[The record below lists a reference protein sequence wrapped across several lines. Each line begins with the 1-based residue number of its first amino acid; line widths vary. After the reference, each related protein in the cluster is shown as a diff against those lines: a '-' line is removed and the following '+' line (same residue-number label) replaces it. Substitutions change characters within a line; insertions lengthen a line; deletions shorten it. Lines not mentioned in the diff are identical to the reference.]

1 MVGAA
6 MILEIAEEV
15 AAALRE
21 RRPVVA
27 LETSVVAQGLPPP
40 TNLEAARR
48 CAAAVLA
55 CGAVPAAVAVIE
67 GSIKV
72 GASEAELER
81 LADPA
86 RKAAKATSRDLAA
99 LCAWKRDAGTT
110 VSATCAIA
118 ERAGIRVF
126 ATGGIGGVHPRAN
139 PTEPPDVSSDLV
151 EIARRRVCV
160 VCAGPKVILDLPA
173 TAELLE
179 ALAIPVWGYR
189 TSELP
194 AFFTDASGILLEH
207 RFDDAGQI
215 GGALRTHWDVV
226 GSQSGV
232 LVAVLPPSPLP
243 RAEVEVAL
251 AGAMREAARRH
262 LPGKEVTPF
271 LLAALAET
279 TGNRSTA
286 ANIELLENN
295 ARVAAEIAGA
305 MRVNGAAG
313 L

>member
-48 CAAAVLA
+48 CAAAVRDG
-55 CGAVPAAVAVIE
+55 GAVPATVAVIG

-86 RKAAKATSRDLAA
+86 RKAAKATARDLGA
-99 LCAWKRDAGTT
+99 LCAGKRDAGTT

-126 ATGGIGGVHPRAN
+126 ATGGIGGVHRRIDSR
-139 PTEPPDVSSDLV
+139 EPLDISSDLA

-179 ALAIPVWGYR
+179 SLGVPVFGYR
-189 TSELP
+189 TAELP
-194 AFFTDASGILLEH
+194 AFFTDASGVALEH
-207 RFDDAGQI
+207 RFDDATSV
-215 GGALRTHWDVV
+215 ALALATHWDSL
-226 GSQSGV
+226 GSATGII
-232 LVAVLPPSPLP
+232 VAVAPPTPVP
-243 RAEVEVAL
+243 RAELEVAL
-251 AGAMREAARRH
+251 EAALRKAAMRR

-271 LLAALAET
+271 LLAELAHAT
-279 TGNRSTA
+279 HDRTRA
-286 ANIELLENN
+286 ANVDLLTNN
-295 ARVAAEIAGA
+295 SRVAAEIAVALQLERG
-305 MRVNGAAG
+305 
-313 L
+313 

>member
-48 CAAAVLA
+48 CAAAVRA
-55 CGAVPAAVAVIE
+55 GGAVPAAVAVID

-86 RKAAKATSRDLAA
+86 RKAAKATSRDLGA
-99 LCAWKRDAGTT
+99 LCAGKRDAGTT

-126 ATGGIGGVHPRAN
+126 ATGGIGGVHRRTDPR
-139 PTEPPDVSSDLV
+139 EPPDISSDLV

-160 VCAGPKVILDLPA
+160 VCAGPKAILDLPA
-173 TAELLE
+173 TAEMLE
-179 ALAIPVWGYR
+179 SLGVPVFGYR

-194 AFFTDASGILLEH
+194 AFFTDASGVALEH
-207 RFDDAGQI
+207 RFDDATSI
-215 GGALRTHWDVV
+215 AVALTTHWDVL
-226 GSQSGV
+226 GSPTGV
-232 LVAVLPPSPLP
+232 LLGVPPPAPIPRAGIEAVLAS
-243 RAEVEVAL
+243 AL
-251 AGAMREAARRH
+251 REAAERR
-262 LPGKEVTPF
+262 LSGKEVTPF
-271 LLAALAET
+271 LLAQLGQAT
-279 TGNRSTA
+279 QGRTRS
-286 ANIELLENN
+286 ANVDLLENN
-295 ARVAAEIAGA
+295 ARVAAEVARA
-305 MRVNGAAG
+305 LVARPH
-313 L
+313 

>member
-15 AAALRE
+15 ATALRE

-48 CAAAVLA
+48 CAAAVRA
-55 CGAVPAAVAVIE
+55 GGAVPAAVAVIE

-72 GASEAELER
+72 G
-81 LADPA
+81 
-86 RKAAKATSRDLAA
+86 
-99 LCAWKRDAGTT
+99 
-110 VSATCAIA
+110 
-118 ERAGIRVF
+118 
-126 ATGGIGGVHPRAN
+126 
-139 PTEPPDVSSDLV
+139 
-151 EIARRRVCV
+151 
-160 VCAGPKVILDLPA
+160 
-173 TAELLE
+173 
-179 ALAIPVWGYR
+179 
-189 TSELP
+189 
-194 AFFTDASGILLEH
+194 EH
-207 RFDDAGQI
+207 RFEDAGQI
-215 GGALRTHWDVV
+215 GGALRMHWDVV

-251 AGAMREAARRH
+251 AGAMREATRRH
-262 LPGKEVTPF
+262 LPGKDVTPF
-271 LLAALAET
+271 LLAALAEA

-305 MRVNGAAG
+305 MRVSDAAG